1 MAGGGCHITPLTQLT
16 CYRGNVLVYRGESRG
31 RVVNLHKSPA
41 GGNTGTKAGHL
52 AAPQS
57 QSLRTTHRAHTHTST
72 LVFSSDVC
80 ALSASLLCFFWKVSH
95 FRMIFCSLR
104 SSLPSCCRQMSA
116 GAQIRASDRE
126 NGRVHDLT
134 LHWDG
139 HGLSLDGRLGLE
151 AVGATEGV
159 EEAC

>member
-1 MAGGGCHITPLTQLT
+1 
-16 CYRGNVLVYRGESRG
+16 
-31 RVVNLHKSPA
+31 
-41 GGNTGTKAGHL
+41 
-52 AAPQS
+52 
-57 QSLRTTHRAHTHTST
+57 
-72 LVFSSDVC
+72 
-80 ALSASLLCFFWKVSH
+80 
-95 FRMIFCSLR
+95 
-104 SSLPSCCRQMSA
+104 MSA